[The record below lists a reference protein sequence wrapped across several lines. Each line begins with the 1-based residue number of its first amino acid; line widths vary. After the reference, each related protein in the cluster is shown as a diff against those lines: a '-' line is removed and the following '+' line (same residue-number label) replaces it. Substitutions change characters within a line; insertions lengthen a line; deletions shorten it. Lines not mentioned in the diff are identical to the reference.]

1 MTMEFW
7 FRYHLFGRDNP
18 HKIIRDRSVRVYRAD
33 TQGLPPTDIPSRAY
47 GAWLPVNPALG
58 RYPPVNNVRTEDI
71 MSPAVARFLYLCWP
85 NNAHALRAGVDGLK
99 LFTHLAWVAME
110 VTCLLCEYWRGSRDA
125 EQHESREL
133 KRNQCEKSAIGAAEL
148 YFSYFCWR
156 AFGASKNLIR
166 SMSFVQWHQVY
177 MWGATHCEALFP
189 DAGALLMDRLTPDDM
204 HAPSKQLVENVC
216 ARMTDIMRARIEPL
230 ANYLCGTPTPAR
242 HAYFL
247 PRKNLLA
254 FLILARRGLVT
265 DFDSFAG
272 QVDPFLHVSRV
283 STNASCVAPDWDRL
297 HAFSFDG
304 YHARHAQRDPLA
316 APVAPGGLA
325 EGRDPE
331 RVEGDAGPARGG
343 RDAVPAVPP
352 VDPADGRRVARHVRR
367 RGGRGAHGSHVQPVR
382 ERARA
387 EPAGRV

>member
-33 TQGLPPTDIPSRAY
+33 TQGLPPTEIPSRAY

-204 HAPSKQLVENVC
+204 HAPSKQLVEDVC

-230 ANYLCGTPTPAR
+230 ANYLCGTPTPAL
-242 HAYFL
+242 HAFFL

-272 QVDPFLHVSRV
+272 QIGIDCMLFRLMDTTRDMPNEIRSLLRSLRAAWRKAEIQNVSRE
-283 STNASCVAPDWDRL
+283 TRAPPAAAEMLYRL
-297 HAFSFDG
+297 CRLLTPPTD
-304 YHARHAQRDPLA
+304 A
-316 APVAPGGLA
+316 AWRAMSDA
-325 EGRDPE
+325 EADAAL
-331 RVEGDAGPARGG
+331 AGPTCSPFASALALNRL
-343 RDAVPAVPP
+343 
-352 VDPADGRRVARHVRR
+352 
-367 RGGRGAHGSHVQPVR
+367 GAFESRPTGLIGV
-382 ERARA
+382 
-387 EPAGRV
+387 